1 MNPDIAREVIAC
13 LPHGRT
19 LFHYS
24 KDDYAFLLL
33 RMLAGRERSIHKLRQ
48 TKARQLL
55 EKPALK
61 PHLAM
66 FSGGMIEPDFLP
78 QRQHSTGEKCYR
90 LSLDTWGGEGRSCRW
105 DQVSRKGA
113 SLVLQL
119 NLNCTVAEKLRSCY
133 MSDGVDPFE
142 NYCHPA
148 RSGDSPTLAWTRL
161 DFDLKSGEALI
172 EELQTDLI
180 RDLEW
185 FAKAAYA
192 ARKAGEKS
200 FERCRAKFDAA
211 KVISLWENDFAVER
225 KHWQEAMLSAA
236 IWFLVAEIGMKAIY
250 YHTEDTG
257 SFLKRITGTKP
268 PRSLYTDLPK
278 RFCFDETDEVPQLL
292 SGERNWSRREK
303 AAKAARE
310 PVRFFRMAV

>member
-1 MNPDIAREVIAC
+1 MRPEIAREVIAC
-13 LPHGRT
+13 MPSGRT

-33 RMLAGRERSIHKLRQ
+33 RMLAVRERSIHKLRQ

-61 PHLAM
+61 PHLAV

-78 QRQHSTGEKCYR
+78 ERQHSADGKCYR
-90 LSLDTWGGEGRSCRW
+90 LSLDTWGGDGSNW
-105 DQVSRKGA
+105 HWKQVSRKGV

-119 NLNCTVAEKLRSCY
+119 NLNGTDTEKLRSCY
-133 MSDGVDPFE
+133 SSDGTNPFE
-142 NYCHPA
+142 NRWHPA
-148 RSGDSPTLAWTRL
+148 RSGDWPTLAWARL
-161 DFDLKSGEALI
+161 DFDLETGEALI

-185 FAKAAYA
+185 ISGAAYS

-211 KVISLWENDFAVER
+211 RVISLWENDFSAER

-236 IWFLVAEIGMKAIY
+236 IWFLVAEIGLRRIY
-250 YHTEDTG
+250 HHTDGTG

-268 PRSLYTDLPK
+268 PRSLYTDLPR
-278 RFCFDETDEVPQLL
+278 RFCFDETEEAPGFLAE
-292 SGERNWSRREK
+292 GRGWNRRV
-303 AAKAARE
+303 KAARE
-310 PVRFFRMAV
+310 PLRFFRMAV